1 MAPVGAR
8 PEVPAPACQRFNA
21 PGHPT
26 SAPSC
31 RRARWSNTT
40 SPMPVADSLS
50 DCEEVFTAD
59 EPEARSTIPHHL
71 AIAPSCS
78 LLERWWNS

>member
-26 SAPSC
+26 SAPPC
-31 RRARWSNTT
+31 RRDRDVHWRAGSG
-40 SPMPVADSLS
+40 SSV
-50 DCEEVFTAD
+50 
-59 EPEARSTIPHHL
+59 
-71 AIAPSCS
+71 
-78 LLERWWNS
+78 